1 MTQPVL
7 RAVGIAGGTV
17 AAALVVATVTFVVA
31 NGWTPADAFESYA
44 LSNLV
49 NGASLVICG
58 TLLAL
63 ARPRNA
69 LGWLLLVGGLA
80 YLTSAAAIP
89 ASTYAAE
96 HDWPESLARSSS
108 VWASSAWSTS
118 PSARL
123 PFRPAPVPNRTL
135 SDTTP
140 SGSPQ

>member
-17 AAALVVATVTFVVA
+17 AAALVVATVTFVLA

-49 NGASLVICG
+49 NGASLAICG

-63 ARPRNA
+63 ARPRNV

-96 HDWPESLARSSS
+96 HDWPEPLVA
-108 VWASSAWSTS
+108 VLVGLGVSAWSI
-118 PSARL
+118 AIGLAL
-123 PFRPAPVPNRTL
+123 PFALLLFP
-135 SDTTP
+135 
-140 SGSPQ
+140 